1 MDTYHPVLVQNNG
14 KKMNLYQTWMKDVFR
29 LFILAV
35 GSREEIIYLRWS
47 EIFNL
52 KNGTKFFMIG
62 K

>member
-1 MDTYHPVLVQNNG
+1 
-14 KKMNLYQTWMKDVFR
+14 MKDVFR